1 MASNDNKKYYW
12 LKLNKDFFKKNEV
25 KIIESMSNGKDYV
38 LFYLKLLCE
47 STSHNG
53 ELRFSETIPYNEDMI
68 ATITNTNVDIV
79 RQAIKIFREL
89 GMMEVY
95 DDGTLYMAEVSKML
109 GCETGKAKRMREYR
123 NSQKLIGGSNEPKC
137 SLEIDIEK
145 DIDIDKE
152 IDNNKTKKFTKP
164 SIEEIEQYCRE
175 RHNNIDAKHFYDY
188 YESKG
193 WVVGKAK
200 MKDWRAA
207 VRTWEA
213 NDKKANQ
220 KETSNPFIKLLM
232 EEQNGTM

>member
-95 DDGTLYMAEVSKML
+95 DDGTLFMAEVSKML

-123 NSQKLIGGSNEPKC
+123 NSQKMLVGSFEPKC
-137 SLEIDIEK
+137 SLE
-145 DIDIDKE
+145 IDIDKE

-175 RHNNIDAKHFYDY
+175 RKNSIDAKHFYDY

-193 WVVGKAK
+193 WLVGKAK
-200 MKDWRAA
+200 MKDWKACI
-207 VRTWEA
+207 RTWEA
-213 NDKKANQ
+213 NDKKAR
-220 KETSNPFIKLLM
+220 KTETSNPFIKLLM

>member
-12 LKLNKDFFKKNEV
+12 LKLNKDFFKKNEI

-53 ELRFSETIPYNEDMI
+53 ELRFSETIPYNEEML
-68 ATITNTNVDIV
+68 ATITNMNVDTV

-123 NSQKLIGGSNEPKC
+123 NNQKSLLGSNEPKC

-145 DIDIDKE
+145 DIDIDKD
-152 IDNNKTKKFTKP
+152 IDNIRAKKFTKP
-164 SIEEIEQYCRE
+164 TIEEIESYCHE
-175 RHNNIDAKHFYDY
+175 RKNNVDAIKFYDF

-193 WVVGKAK
+193 WMVGKNK
-200 MKDWRAA
+200 MKDWKACI
-207 VRTWEA
+207 RTWEK
-213 NDKKANQ
+213 NTKQ
-220 KETSNPFIKLLM
+220 SQQETSNPFIKLLM
-232 EEQNGTM
+232 EEQDGTM